1 MKEIIAAGID
11 ASYFIED
18 IMGDVEDERD
28 PETTIHVFKSPA
40 PSGMGTI
47 TGKVVNALNN
57 PLTGALVEIF
67 KGVQFIGSGTTSIGG
82 TYTITANLPYAGTY
96 TVKAS
101 YGTYSTLK
109 TNIILWPGQINY
121 LNIKIIDYTQ
131 WIKINGTTTAT
142 IFDGGT
148 MTITC
153 NSCGIG
159 RKVNIYIY
167 YDEGIIGML
176 DADDWIIETI
186 EIKDN
191 SHIDE
196 DSTAQKNSIKSI
208 SPLGYDI
215 CRQLHCSG
223 N

>member
-1 MKEIIAAGID
+1 VIGTPIPVSVTPGSIT
-11 ASYFIED
+11 SD
-18 IMGDVEDERD
+18 INFEL
-28 PETTIHVFKSPA
+28 THV
-40 PSGMGTI
+40 
-47 TGKVVNALNN
+47 
-57 PLTGALVEIF
+57 
-67 KGVQFIGSGTTSIGG
+67 
-82 TYTITANLPYAGTY
+82 
-96 TVKAS
+96 VK
-101 YGTYSTLK
+101 Y
-109 TNIILWPGQINY
+109 P
-121 LNIKIIDYTQ
+121 YTQ

-153 NSCGIG
+153 NCYGTGS
-159 RKVNIYIY
+159 KVNIYIY
-167 YDEGIIGML
+167 YDKGIIGVL
-176 DADDWIIETI
+176 DADDWIIETL